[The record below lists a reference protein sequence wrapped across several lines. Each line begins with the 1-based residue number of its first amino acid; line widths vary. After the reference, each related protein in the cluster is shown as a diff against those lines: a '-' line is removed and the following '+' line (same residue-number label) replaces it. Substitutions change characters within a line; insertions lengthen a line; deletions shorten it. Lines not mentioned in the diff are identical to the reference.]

1 MRSNT
6 LIFRL
11 AWQDLKSSG
20 WTLWVFCACLILG
33 VTLVSASVSLY
44 QVLQSGLL
52 SDTRAL
58 MGGDL
63 QIDSKQPLPDAVLS
77 WILQEGDVSRV
88 VEVDTMLGT
97 EKGDLIKVE
106 LQSADE
112 NYPLYGELKLVPSQL
127 LQGLLRFENGY
138 WGILIDPV
146 LANKVN
152 LSVGDIVSIGF
163 LKMQIRGLIIDQPNR
178 RLSANWRGT
187 PVLLSEDAM
196 LASGLIQPGSRVDY
210 DYLVRT
216 EISPETWRQSFYTAF
231 PEGRWEVRT
240 FKERS
245 RRIAERLDQIAS
257 GLILIGLSTLF
268 IGGLGVFTS
277 IQEYLQG
284 KLKTIATLSALGLRH
299 RQLTSVYLI
308 QVGLLSGGS
317 SLVGAVFGG
326 GLALLGTS
334 VITTE
339 IPLITAVSDFIWP
352 LLIAF
357 GFGVWTAYSFA
368 LLAIAK
374 ALSVNPATLFR
385 GGHGT
390 SRTISI
396 TWKILNWTCAIG
408 LILLVV
414 LAVPDPLFGLGFI
427 GVVGGLLLLLDLVV
441 RAIRRV
447 SQSLETNLSFS
458 RFFVVRLAISNLH
471 RPESPIRVSLL
482 SLGSSLTLLVACTLV
497 VASLIRTIQQTI
509 PEEAPALVLYDIW
522 AGQLEDV
529 KQTIQAAPGLKKV
542 NFAPLV
548 SSRISHINRQPL
560 SEITMLDQRRIQE
573 AEREDYKLSYTA
585 DNIDKLTVVE
595 GAWWEEPVSGLPKM
609 AMEDREAY
617 QLGLSP
623 GDIVTFNIEGIPLEA
638 EMVAI
643 YQQKGLQTRFW
654 FEGVFSNGALDPFI
668 LRYVGAAYMLNSEAL
683 ETQNQLGKIAPNVVT
698 VRTESILK
706 TAHALLGKAS
716 VGLAVVAGISFVASL
731 LVLVSVMAAGKA
743 RQVYECTILTCI
755 GAKYSD
761 IKVSL
766 YLEYLLLAVI
776 TSLFAITLGAAIAF
790 SLLHFRLKLSSE
802 DLLWLGTLTALL
814 VSMTSLGLSAQYWLS
829 RLKLKPALLLKN
841 MVVQ

>member
-1 MRSNT
+1 MRSNAF
-6 LIFRL
+6 IVRF

-33 VTLVSASVSLY
+33 VALVSASVSLY

-77 WILQEGDVSRV
+77 WIRQEGDVSRV
-88 VEVDTMLGT
+88 IEVDTMLGT
-97 EKGDLIKVE
+97 ETGDLIKVE

-112 NYPLYGELKLVPSQL
+112 NYPLYGELKLVPSQPF
-127 LQGLLRFENGY
+127 QDLLRFENGY

-146 LANKVN
+146 LANKIN
-152 LSVGDIVSIGF
+152 LSAGDMVSIGF
-163 LKMQIRGLIIDQPNR
+163 LKMQIRGVIMDQPNR
-178 RLSANWRGT
+178 RLSSNWRGT
-187 PVLLSEDAM
+187 PVLLSEEAL
-196 LASGLIQPGSRVDY
+196 LASGLIQPGSLVDY
-210 DYLVRT
+210 DYFVRT
-216 EISPETWRQSFYTAF
+216 ETSPETWRQSFYTAF

-245 RRIAERLDQIAS
+245 RRIAERLGQIAS

-284 KLKTIATLSALGLRH
+284 KLKTIATLSALGLR
-299 RQLTSVYLI
+299 QGQVASVYLI
-308 QVGLLSGGS
+308 QVGFLSGGS
-317 SLVGAVFGG
+317 SLVGSFLGG

-334 VITTE
+334 VIATEVPLVTT
-339 IPLITAVSDFIWP
+339 VSDFIGP
-352 LLIAF
+352 LLIAL

-368 LLAIAK
+368 LLAIAR
-374 ALSVNPATLFR
+374 ALSVHPATLFR
-385 GGHGT
+385 GDSGT
-390 SRTISI
+390 PQTISKN
-396 TWKILNWTCAIG
+396 WKILSWACAMG
-408 LILLVV
+408 LILFVLLV
-414 LAVPDPLFGLGFI
+414 VPDPLFGLGFI
-427 GVVGGLLLLLDLVV
+427 GAVGGLLLLLDLVV
-441 RAIRRV
+441 RAIRTV

-458 RFFVVRLAISNLH
+458 KFFVVRLAISNLH
-471 RPESPIRVSLL
+471 RPDSPLRVSLL
-482 SLGSSLTLLVACTLV
+482 SLGASLTLLVACTIV
-497 VASLIRTIQQTI
+497 VASLIRTVQQTI

-522 AGQLEDV
+522 ADQLEDV
-529 KQTIQAAPGLKKV
+529 QQTIQEASNLKRV
-542 NFAPLV
+542 DIAPLV

-560 SEITMLDQRRIQE
+560 SEITTLSQRRIQE
-573 AEREDYKLSYTA
+573 AERDDYKLSYTA
-585 DNIDKLTVVE
+585 NNIDKLTVVE

-617 QLGLSP
+617 QLGLSS

-638 EMVAI
+638 EVVAI

-654 FEGVFSNGALDPFI
+654 FEGVFSEGALDPFI
-668 LRYVGAAYMLNSEAL
+668 LRYVGAAYMLDSEAL
-683 ETQNQLGKIAPNVVT
+683 ETQKQLGKRAPNVVT

-706 TAHALLGKAS
+706 TARDLLGKAS
-716 VGLAVVAGISFVASL
+716 VGLAVVAGVSFVASL

-743 RQVYECTILTCI
+743 RQVYEFTILTCI

-766 YLEYLLLAVI
+766 YLEYILLAVI
-776 TSLFAITLGAAIAF
+776 TSLFAITLGSAIAF
-790 SLLHFRLKLSSE
+790 PLLHFRLKLSSG
-802 DLLWLGTLTALL
+802 DLLWLGMLTALL
-814 VSMTSLGLSAQYWLS
+814 VSTTSLGLSAQYWLR
-829 RLKLKPALLLKN
+829 RLKLKPALLLRN
-841 MVVQ
+841 VN